1 MSKRKRK
8 KGYVTGNKA
17 LWSMYDRLN
26 KTYFGGNLPFPM
38 VLKFVK
44 MKQDGHTIYMTSGAV
59 HVFVHKDLK
68 GHLDEAEI
76 VLLHEMIH
84 VFLGFDYKGSHGM
97 RFEAEK
103 VRLFMAGAYDKI
115 L

>member
-1 MSKRKRK
+1 MSKRRNVS
-8 KGYVTGNKA
+8 GDKA
-17 LWSMYDRLN
+17 LWAMYDKIN
-26 KTYFGGNLPFPM
+26 KAYFGGDLPFPM
-38 VLKFVK
+38 VLKFKK
-44 MKQDGHTIYMTSGAV
+44 MPDYEGHTQFMTSGSV
-59 HVFVHKDLK
+59 RIWIHEDLK
-68 GHLDEAEI
+68 RHLDSAEV

-84 VFLGFDYKGSHGM
+84 VALGFDYKGEHGM